1 MIKNKKTYESIYDLV
16 DEILERV
23 VAEPE
28 HLVHVLA
35 DYDDVKEIITTMICL
50 TDGEIN
56 LESVEIGSAEFM
68 DYDGP
73 WLLCL
78 DDEYNLFCERA
89 IREGKNEFLG
99 FEGYLYTRECYV
111 NKALERAWI
120 DGYTIYSF
128 EYEVEHDDKDESQV
142 CFDWDEDRQGF
153 VFCTC
158 VGGTQQKFRY
168 RGTTKLDEETALN
181 IVNAYLG

>member
-1 MIKNKKTYESIYDLV
+1 MIKNKEVYESVYDLAS
-16 DEILERV
+16 EILER
-23 VAEPE
+23 ATEPDQ
-28 HLVHVLA
+28 LVHVLA
-35 DYDDVKEIITTMICL
+35 DYDDVKEIIIAIITL
-50 TDGEIN
+50 ADGEIN

-89 IREGKNEFLG
+89 IREGKNEFIG

-128 EYEVEHDDKDESQV
+128 EYEAEKPDDDCEPQV
-142 CFDWDEDRQGF
+142 CFDWDGDHHGF

-158 VGGTQQKFRY
+158 VGGDRQKFRY
-168 RGTTKLDEETALN
+168 RGTNKLDEETAMN